1 MPTTPIAALV
11 LAAGKGTRMKS
22 TRPKVLHQVAGKP
35 MVAHVLAALAPM
47 KPQRVVVV
55 VAPGM
60 DEVAKAVAPAEI
72 AVQTQQRGTGDAVA
86 AAKKQLGN
94 FKGDVL
100 VLYGDAPLVTRDTL
114 NILLNE
120 RKRHP
125 EAALVVLGM
134 RLNRG
139 GPYGR
144 LLLAPDGSL
153 DRIVEAADATEA
165 ERAITLCNSGIM
177 LADGPV
183 LFELVS
189 GLGNENAKGEYYLTD
204 IVALARSR
212 GLICRASEGPSE
224 ELLGVNSP
232 AELASAE
239 AHMQKRLRAQIMAT
253 GVTLVAPETVYL
265 SADTRIG
272 PDSVVGPFVV
282 FGPGV
287 KIGMGVTI
295 PAFCHIAG
303 ATIGD
308 RAVIGPFARLRPGA
322 ALAEEVHIGNFVEV
336 KNARLA
342 KGVKANHL
350 SYLGDASVGE
360 GSNIGAGS
368 ITCNYDGI
376 EKFRTNIGKG
386 VFVGTNSSLVAPLTI
401 GPGAMIAAGSV
412 ITHNVPADALALG
425 RGRQETKPGLAKKWR
440 AQRKAE
446 IAAKAKPKKKTAKKK
461 ISKKS
466 GPKKPAPKAKPKK
479 SKR

>member
-1 MPTTPIAALV
+1 MPATPIAALV

-22 TRPKVLHQVAGKP
+22 SRPKVLHQVANRP
-35 MVAHVLAALAPM
+35 MVAHVLAAVAQL
-47 KPQRVVVV
+47 KPLRTVVV

-60 DEVAKAVAPAEI
+60 GDVERAVAPAEI
-72 AVQTQQRGTGDAVA
+72 ALQTRQRGTGDAVM
-86 AAKKQLGN
+86 AAKKQLGG

-120 RKRHP
+120 RRRHP
-125 EAALVVLGM
+125 EAALTVLGM

-144 LLLAPDGSL
+144 LLLAPDGTL

-165 ERAITLCNSGIM
+165 ERAITLCNSGVM
-177 LADGPV
+177 LAAAPA
-183 LFELVS
+183 LFDLVS
-189 GLGNENAKGEYYLTD
+189 GLGNANAKGEYYLTD

-212 GLICRASEGPSE
+212 GLICRAAEGPSE
-224 ELLGVNSP
+224 ELLGINSP
-232 AELASAE
+232 NELAAAE
-239 AHMQKRLRAQIMAT
+239 AHMQKRLRAQVMAA
-253 GVTLVAPETVYL
+253 GVTLVSPDTVYL

-272 PDSVVGPFVV
+272 ADTVVGPFVV

-287 KIGMGVTI
+287 KVGAGVTI

-322 ALAEEVHIGNFVEV
+322 ALAEDVHIGNFVEV

-350 SYLGDASVGE
+350 AYLGDAAVGE
-360 GSNIGAGS
+360 GANIGAGA
-368 ITCNYDGI
+368 ITCNFDGI
-376 EKFRTNIGKG
+376 EKFRTTIGKN
-386 VFVGTNSSLVAPLTI
+386 VFIGTNASLVAPLTI

-412 ITHNVPADALALG
+412 ITRSVPGDALALG
-425 RGRQETKPGLAKKWR
+425 RGRQETKPGLAKLWR

-446 IAAKAKPKKKTAKKK
+446 IAARSKPARKKPSARKSAPKKKAR
-461 ISKKS
+461 SKKS
-466 GPKKPAPKAKPKK
+466 G
-479 SKR
+479 R

>member
-22 TRPKVLHQVAGKP
+22 ARPKVLHQVANRP
-35 MVAHVLAALAPM
+35 MVAHVLAAVAQL

-60 DEVAKAVAPAEI
+60 DDVALAVAPAEI
-72 AVQTQQRGTGDAVA
+72 AVQTRQRGTGDAVA
-86 AAKKQLGN
+86 AARKQLGN

-100 VLYGDAPLVTRDTL
+100 VVYGDAPLVTRDTL
-114 NILLNE
+114 AILLNE
-120 RKRHP
+120 RRRHP

-153 DRIVEAADATEA
+153 DRIVEAVDATEA
-165 ERAITLCNSGIM
+165 ERAITLCNSGVM
-177 LADGPV
+177 LADGPA
-183 LFELVS
+183 LFGLVA
-189 GLGNENAKGEYYLTD
+189 GLGNANAKGEYYLTD
-204 IVALARSR
+204 IVALARAR
-212 GLICRASEGPSE
+212 GLVCRAAEGPSD

-232 AELASAE
+232 SELAAAE
-239 AHMQKRLRAQIMAT
+239 AHMQKRLRAQVMAA
-253 GVTLVAPETVYL
+253 GVTLVSPDTVYL

-272 PDSVVGPFVV
+272 PDTVVGPFVV

-287 KIGMGVTI
+287 KVGAGVTI
-295 PAFCHIAG
+295 PAFCHIVG

-322 ALAEEVHIGNFVEV
+322 ALAEDVHIGNFVEV
-336 KNARLA
+336 KNSRLA

-350 SYLGDASVGE
+350 AYLGDASVGE
-360 GSNIGAGS
+360 GANIGAGA
-368 ITCNYDGI
+368 ITCNFDGI
-376 EKFRTNIGKG
+376 EKFRTTIGKN
-386 VFVGTNSSLVAPLTI
+386 VFIGTNASLVAPLTI

-412 ITHNVPADALALG
+412 ITRNVPGDALALG

-440 AQRKAE
+440 AQRKAA
-446 IAAKAKPKKKTAKKK
+446 IAAKAKPAKKK
-461 ISKKS
+461 
-466 GPKKPAPKAKPKK
+466 PPAKKPAPRKKPAAKKKA
-479 SKR
+479 RR